1 MSKLLRSNFAR
12 LWKSRIFWLGML
24 FSAGF
29 SVFFI
34 LMRYID
40 IEQHQEVYANLDES
54 YKNADELIFMG
65 GIIIIF
71 AAAVF
76 IGIFVGTEYS
86 DGTLRNKLIIGHSRS
101 SIYISNLIVC
111 TTAGIIMH
119 LTYIITTI
127 LLGNLLLEDSTLTF
141 KKILLLTLMGTA
153 AMIAASSLLVMISM
167 LIHSKSAGAVA
178 ILIATMVM
186 FFASMTIFQRLST
199 PEYNDAYSYIDEDTG
214 KPVVV
219 EKEKNTNYLTGT
231 KRKVYEF
238 LNDFI
243 PTSQFYKSALLD
255 SSKLD
260 ITLIYDGIII
270 LITTTAGIAV
280 FRRKN
285 LK

>member
-1 MSKLLRSNFAR
+1 MSKLLNANFAR

-24 FSAGF
+24 FSAGL

-34 LMRYID
+34 LMKYIN
-40 IEQHQEVYANLDES
+40 IEQYQEVYANLDES
-54 YKNADELIFMG
+54 YKNADKLIFIG

-76 IGIFVGTEYS
+76 IGIFIGTEYS

-178 ILIATMVM
+178 ILIAAIVM
-186 FFASMTIFQRLST
+186 FMATVTIADRLSA
-199 PEYNDAYSYIDEDTG
+199 PEYYEGYSYIDEDTG
-214 KPVVV
+214 EKIDV
-219 EKEKNTNYLTGT
+219 EREKNTHYPTGT

-238 LNDFI
+238 LNDFL
-243 PTSQFYKSALLD
+243 PTSQLYKAASLD
-255 SSKLD
+255 SSKPD
-260 ITLIYDGIII
+260 IALIYDGIIL

>member
-1 MSKLLRSNFAR
+1 MSKLLNANFAR

-24 FSAGF
+24 FSAGL

-40 IEQHQEVYANLDES
+40 IEQHQEVYATLNES
-54 YKNADELIFMG
+54 YKNADELIFIG

-101 SIYISNLIVC
+101 SIYISNLITC
-111 TTAGIIMH
+111 IATDIMMH
-119 LTYIITTI
+119 LTYIIITL
-127 LLGNLLLEDSTLTF
+127 LLGKLILDISVLTF
-141 KKILLLTLMGTA
+141 KKILLLTLIGTA
-153 AMIAASSLLVMISM
+153 AMIAVSSILVMISM

-178 ILIATMVM
+178 ILIATIVM
-186 FFASMTIFQRLST
+186 FMSTVTIADRLSA
-199 PEYNDAYSYIDEDTG
+199 PEYYEGYSYIDEDTG
-214 KPVVV
+214 EKIDV
-219 EKEKNTNYLTGT
+219 EREKNTHYPTGT

-238 LNDFI
+238 LNDFL
-243 PTSQFYKSALLD
+243 PTSQLYKAASLD

>member
-24 FSAGF
+24 FSAGL

-243 PTSQFYKSALLD
+243 PTSQLYKSALLD

>member
-1 MSKLLRSNFAR
+1 MSKLLKANFAR

-24 FSAGF
+24 FSAGL
-29 SVFFI
+29 SALLVI
-34 LMRYID
+34 ARYED
-40 IEQHQEVYANLDES
+40 IKRYSEIYAVQDAI
-54 YKNADELIFMG
+54 YRNADGLIFMG
-65 GIIIIF
+65 GLFLIF
-71 AAAVF
+71 ASAVF
-76 IGIFVGTEYS
+76 TGVFVGTEYS

-119 LTYIITTI
+119 LTYIIITM
-127 LLGNLLLEDSTLTF
+127 LLGNLFLEDSALTF

-153 AMIAASSLLVMISM
+153 AMIAVSSLLVMMSM
-167 LIHSKSAGAVA
+167 LIHSKSTGSVV
-178 ILIATMVM
+178 ILISTMLMLFATMNI
-186 FFASMTIFQRLST
+186 SDRLSA
-199 PEYNDAYSYIDEDTG
+199 PEYYDIYESVDENTG
-214 KPVVV
+214 RPIEVK
-219 EKEKNTNYLTGT
+219 KEKNSHYLTGT

-238 LNDFI
+238 LDDFL
-243 PTSQFYKSALLD
+243 PTSQLYKSASLD

-260 ITLIYDGIII
+260 IALIYDGIII

>member
-1 MSKLLRSNFAR
+1 MSKLLKANFAR

-24 FSAGF
+24 FSAGL
-29 SVFFI
+29 SALLVI
-34 LMRYID
+34 ARSENIKRYSEI
-40 IEQHQEVYANLDES
+40 YASHDAS
-54 YKNADELIFMG
+54 YRNSDGLIFIG
-65 GIIIIF
+65 GLYLIF

-76 IGIFVGTEYS
+76 IGVFVGTEYS

-101 SIYISNLIVC
+101 SIYIANLIVC

-178 ILIATMVM
+178 ILIATIVM
-186 FFASMTIFQRLST
+186 LMASVTIADRLSA
-199 PEYNDAYSYIDEDTG
+199 PEYYEGYSYIDEDTG
-214 KPVVV
+214 EKIDV
-219 EKEKNTNYLTGT
+219 EREKNTRYPTGT

-238 LNDFI
+238 LNDFL
-243 PTSQFYKSALLD
+243 PTSQLYKVASLD
-255 SSKLD
+255 SSKPD
-260 ITLIYDGIII
+260 IALIYDGIII

>member
-1 MSKLLRSNFAR
+1 MSKLLNANFAR
-12 LWKSRIFWLGML
+12 LWKSRILWLGML
-24 FSAGF
+24 FSAGL

-40 IEQHQEVYANLDES
+40 IEQHQEVYATLDES
-54 YKNADELIFMG
+54 YKNADELIFIG
-65 GIIIIF
+65 GITIIF

-101 SIYISNLIVC
+101 SIYISNLITC
-111 TTAGIIMH
+111 IATDIMMH
-119 LTYIITTI
+119 LTYIIITL
-127 LLGNLLLEDSTLTF
+127 LLGKLILDISVLTF
-141 KKILLLTLMGTA
+141 KKILLLTLIGTA
-153 AMIAASSLLVMISM
+153 AMIAVSSILVMISM

-178 ILIATMVM
+178 ILIATIVM
-186 FFASMTIFQRLST
+186 FMSTVTIADRLSA
-199 PEYNDAYSYIDEDTG
+199 PEYYEGYSYIDEDTG
-214 KPVVV
+214 EKIDV
-219 EKEKNTNYLTGT
+219 EREKNTHYPTGT

-238 LNDFI
+238 LNDFL
-243 PTSQFYKSALLD
+243 PTSQLYKAASLD
-255 SSKLD
+255 SSKPD
-260 ITLIYDGIII
+260 IALIYDGIIL

>member
-12 LWKSRIFWLGML
+12 LWKSRVFWLGML
-24 FSAGF
+24 FSAGL

-199 PEYNDAYSYIDEDTG
+199 PEYNDAYSYIDKDTG

-243 PTSQFYKSALLD
+243 PTSQLYKSALLD

>member
-12 LWKSRIFWLGML
+12 LWKSRVFWLGML
-24 FSAGF
+24 FSAGL
-29 SVFFI
+29 SALLVI
-34 LMRYID
+34 ARYED
-40 IEQHQEVYANLDES
+40 IKRYSEIYAVQDAI
-54 YKNADELIFMG
+54 YRNADGLIFMG
-65 GIIIIF
+65 GLFLIF
-71 AAAVF
+71 ASAVF
-76 IGIFVGTEYS
+76 TGVFVGTEYS

-119 LTYIITTI
+119 LTYIIITM
-127 LLGNLLLEDSTLTF
+127 LLGNLFLEDSALTF

-153 AMIAASSLLVMISM
+153 AMIAVSSLLVMMSM
-167 LIHSKSAGAVA
+167 LIHSKSTGSVV
-178 ILIATMVM
+178 ILISTMLMLFATMNI
-186 FFASMTIFQRLST
+186 SDRLSA
-199 PEYNDAYSYIDEDTG
+199 PEYYDIYESVDENTG
-214 KPVVV
+214 RPIEVK
-219 EKEKNTNYLTGT
+219 KEKNSHYLTGT

-238 LNDFI
+238 LDDFL
-243 PTSQFYKSALLD
+243 PTSQLYKSASLD

>member
-1 MSKLLRSNFAR
+1 MSKLLNANFAR

-24 FSAGF
+24 FSAGL

-34 LMRYID
+34 LMKYIN
-40 IEQHQEVYANLDES
+40 IEQYQEVYANLDES
-54 YKNADELIFMG
+54 YKNADELIFIG
-65 GIIIIF
+65 GITIIF

-101 SIYISNLIVC
+101 SIYISNLITC
-111 TTAGIIMH
+111 IATDIMMH
-119 LTYIITTI
+119 LTYIIITL
-127 LLGNLLLEDSTLTF
+127 LLGKLILDISVLTF
-141 KKILLLTLMGTA
+141 KKILLLTLIGTA
-153 AMIAASSLLVMISM
+153 AMIAVSSILVMISM

-178 ILIATMVM
+178 ILIATIVM
-186 FFASMTIFQRLST
+186 FMSTVTIADRLSA
-199 PEYNDAYSYIDEDTG
+199 PEYYEGYSYIDEDTG
-214 KPVVV
+214 EKIDV
-219 EKEKNTNYLTGT
+219 EREKNTHYPTGT

-238 LNDFI
+238 LNDFL
-243 PTSQFYKSALLD
+243 PTSQLYKAASLD
-255 SSKLD
+255 SSKPD
-260 ITLIYDGIII
+260 IALIYDGIIL

>member
-24 FSAGF
+24 FATGLSALLVIVR
-29 SVFFI
+29 SEDI
-34 LMRYID
+34 KRYSEI
-40 IEQHQEVYANLDES
+40 YANQDAS
-54 YKNADELIFMG
+54 YRNADGLIFLG
-65 GIIIIF
+65 GLYLIF

-76 IGIFVGTEYS
+76 IGVFVGTEYS

-167 LIHSKSAGAVA
+167 LIHSKSTGSVV
-178 ILIATMVM
+178 ILISTILMLFATMHI
-186 FFASMTIFQRLST
+186 SDRLSA
-199 PEYNDAYSYIDEDTG
+199 PEYYEAYSAIDEATG
-214 KPVVV
+214 KPTAV
-219 EKEKNTNYLTGT
+219 EKEKNTHYLTGT

-238 LNDFI
+238 LDDFI

>member
-24 FSAGF
+24 FSAGL
-29 SVFFI
+29 SIFFI

-40 IEQHQEVYANLDES
+40 IEQHQKIYANLDES

-243 PTSQFYKSALLD
+243 PTSQLYKSALLD

>member
-24 FSAGF
+24 FSAGL
-29 SVFFI
+29 SIFFI

-40 IEQHQEVYANLDES
+40 IEQHQEIYANLDES
-54 YKNADELIFMG
+54 YKNADKLIFMC

-186 FFASMTIFQRLST
+186 FFASMIIFQRLST

-243 PTSQFYKSALLD
+243 PTSQLYKSALLD

>member
-12 LWKSRIFWLGML
+12 LWKSRVFWLGML
-24 FSAGF
+24 FSAGL

-119 LTYIITTI
+119 LTYIVTTI

-199 PEYNDAYSYIDEDTG
+199 PEYNDAYSYIDKDTG

>member
-1 MSKLLRSNFAR
+1 MSKLLNANFAR

-24 FSAGF
+24 FSAGL

-40 IEQHQEVYANLDES
+40 IEQHQEVYATLDES
-54 YKNADELIFMG
+54 YKNADELIFIG
-65 GIIIIF
+65 GITIIF

-101 SIYISNLIVC
+101 SIYISNLITC
-111 TTAGIIMH
+111 IATDIMMH
-119 LTYIITTI
+119 LTYIIITL
-127 LLGNLLLEDSTLTF
+127 LLGKLILDISVLTF
-141 KKILLLTLMGTA
+141 KKILLLTLIGTA
-153 AMIAASSLLVMISM
+153 AMIAVSSILVMISM

-178 ILIATMVM
+178 ILIATIVM
-186 FFASMTIFQRLST
+186 FMSTVTIAGRLSA
-199 PEYNDAYSYIDEDTG
+199 PEYYEGYSYIDEDTG
-214 KPVVV
+214 EKIDV
-219 EKEKNTNYLTGT
+219 EREKNTHYPTGT

-238 LNDFI
+238 LNDFL
-243 PTSQFYKSALLD
+243 PTSQLYKAASLD
-255 SSKLD
+255 SSKPD
-260 ITLIYDGIII
+260 IALIYDGIIL

>member
-24 FSAGF
+24 FSAGL
-29 SVFFI
+29 SIFFI

-40 IEQHQEVYANLDES
+40 IEQHQEIYANLDES

>member
-24 FSAGF
+24 FSAGL
-29 SVFFI
+29 SALLVI
-34 LMRYID
+34 ARYED
-40 IEQHQEVYANLDES
+40 IKRYSEIYAVQDAI
-54 YKNADELIFMG
+54 YRNADGLIFMG
-65 GIIIIF
+65 GLFLIF
-71 AAAVF
+71 ASAVF
-76 IGIFVGTEYS
+76 TGVFVGTEYS

-119 LTYIITTI
+119 LTYIIITM
-127 LLGNLLLEDSTLTF
+127 LLGNLFLEDSALTF

-153 AMIAASSLLVMISM
+153 AMIAVSSLLVMMSM
-167 LIHSKSAGAVA
+167 LIHSKSTGSVV
-178 ILIATMVM
+178 ILISTMLMLFATMNI
-186 FFASMTIFQRLST
+186 SDRLSA
-199 PEYNDAYSYIDEDTG
+199 PEYYDIYESVDENTG
-214 KPVVV
+214 RPIEVK
-219 EKEKNTNYLTGT
+219 KEKNSHYLTGT

-238 LNDFI
+238 LDDFL
-243 PTSQFYKSALLD
+243 PTSQLYKSASLD

-260 ITLIYDGIII
+260 IALIYDGIII

>member
-24 FSAGF
+24 FSTGL

-119 LTYIITTI
+119 LTYIVTTI

-214 KPVVV
+214 KPVIV

-243 PTSQFYKSALLD
+243 PTSQLYKSALLD

>member
-12 LWKSRIFWLGML
+12 LWKSRVFWLGML
-24 FSAGF
+24 FSAGL

-40 IEQHQEVYANLDES
+40 IEQHQEIYANLDES

-199 PEYNDAYSYIDEDTG
+199 PEYNDAYSYIDKDTG

>member
-1 MSKLLRSNFAR
+1 MSKLLNANFAR

-24 FSAGF
+24 FSAGL

-40 IEQHQEVYANLDES
+40 IEQHQEVYATLNES
-54 YKNADELIFMG
+54 YKNADELIFIG

-101 SIYISNLIVC
+101 SIYISNLITC
-111 TTAGIIMH
+111 IATDIMMH
-119 LTYIITTI
+119 LTYIIITL
-127 LLGNLLLEDSTLTF
+127 LLGKLILDISVLTF
-141 KKILLLTLMGTA
+141 KKILLLTLIGTA
-153 AMIAASSLLVMISM
+153 AMIAVSSILVMISM

-178 ILIATMVM
+178 ILIATIVM
-186 FFASMTIFQRLST
+186 FMSTVTIADRLSA
-199 PEYNDAYSYIDEDTG
+199 PEYYEGYSYIDEDTG
-214 KPVVV
+214 EKIDV
-219 EKEKNTNYLTGT
+219 EREKNTHYPTGT

-238 LNDFI
+238 LNDFL
-243 PTSQFYKSALLD
+243 PTSQLYKAASLD
-255 SSKLD
+255 SSKPD
-260 ITLIYDGIII
+260 IALIYDGIIL

>member
-12 LWKSRIFWLGML
+12 LWKSRVFWLGML
-24 FSAGF
+24 FSAGL

>member
-24 FSAGF
+24 FSAGL

-40 IEQHQEVYANLDES
+40 IEQHQEIYANLDES
-54 YKNADELIFMG
+54 YKNADNLIFMG

-101 SIYISNLIVC
+101 SIYLSNLIVC

-199 PEYNDAYSYIDEDTG
+199 PEYNDAYSYIDKDTG

>member
-24 FSAGF
+24 FSAGL
-29 SVFFI
+29 SIFFI

>member
-12 LWKSRIFWLGML
+12 LWKSRVFWLGML
-24 FSAGF
+24 FSAGL

-199 PEYNDAYSYIDEDTG
+199 PEYNDAYSYIDKDTG

-255 SSKLD
+255 SSKID

>member
-1 MSKLLRSNFAR
+1 MSKLLKANFAR

-24 FSAGF
+24 FSAGL
-29 SVFFI
+29 SALLVI
-34 LMRYID
+34 ARYED
-40 IEQHQEVYANLDES
+40 IKRYSEIYAVQDAI
-54 YKNADELIFMG
+54 YRNADGLIFMG
-65 GIIIIF
+65 GLFLIF
-71 AAAVF
+71 ASAVF
-76 IGIFVGTEYS
+76 TGVFVGTEYS

-119 LTYIITTI
+119 LTYIIITM
-127 LLGNLLLEDSTLTF
+127 LLGNLFLEDSALTF

-153 AMIAASSLLVMISM
+153 AMIALTSLLVMMSM
-167 LIHSKSAGAVA
+167 LIHSKSTGSVV
-178 ILIATMVM
+178 ILISTMLMLFATMNI
-186 FFASMTIFQRLST
+186 SDRLSA
-199 PEYNDAYSYIDEDTG
+199 PEYYDIYESVDENTG
-214 KPVVV
+214 RPIEVK
-219 EKEKNTNYLTGT
+219 KEKNSHYLTGT

-238 LNDFI
+238 LDDFL
-243 PTSQFYKSALLD
+243 PTSQLYKSASLD

-260 ITLIYDGIII
+260 IALIYDGIII

>member
-1 MSKLLRSNFAR
+1 MSKLLNANFAR

-24 FSAGF
+24 FSAGL

-34 LMRYID
+34 LMKYIN
-40 IEQHQEVYANLDES
+40 IEQYQEVYANLDES
-54 YKNADELIFMG
+54 YKNADKLIFIG

-76 IGIFVGTEYS
+76 IGIFIGTEYS

-178 ILIATMVM
+178 ILIAAIVM
-186 FFASMTIFQRLST
+186 FMATVTIADRLSA
-199 PEYNDAYSYIDEDTG
+199 PEYYEGYSYIDEDTG
-214 KPVVV
+214 EKIDV
-219 EKEKNTNYLTGT
+219 EREKNTHYPTGT

-238 LNDFI
+238 L
-243 PTSQFYKSALLD
+243 S
-255 SSKLD
+255 
-260 ITLIYDGIII
+260 
-270 LITTTAGIAV
+270 V
-280 FRRKN
+280 
-285 LK
+285 

>member
-1 MSKLLRSNFAR
+1 MSKLLNANFAR

-24 FSAGF
+24 FSAGL

-40 IEQHQEVYANLDES
+40 IEQHQEVYATLDES
-54 YKNADELIFMG
+54 YKNADELIFIG
-65 GIIIIF
+65 GITIIF

-101 SIYISNLIVC
+101 SIYISNLITC
-111 TTAGIIMH
+111 IATDIMMH
-119 LTYIITTI
+119 LTYIIITL
-127 LLGNLLLEDSTLTF
+127 LLGKLILDISVLTF
-141 KKILLLTLMGTA
+141 KKILLLTLIGTA
-153 AMIAASSLLVMISM
+153 AMITVSSILVMISM

-178 ILIATMVM
+178 ILIATIVM
-186 FFASMTIFQRLST
+186 FMSTVTIADRLSA
-199 PEYNDAYSYIDEDTG
+199 PEYYEGYSYIDEDTG
-214 KPVVV
+214 EKIDV
-219 EKEKNTNYLTGT
+219 EREKNTHYPTGT

-238 LNDFI
+238 LNDFL
-243 PTSQFYKSALLD
+243 PTSQLYKAASLD
-255 SSKLD
+255 SSKPD
-260 ITLIYDGIII
+260 IALIYDGIIL

>member
-1 MSKLLRSNFAR
+1 MSKLLNANFAR

-24 FSAGF
+24 FATGLSALLVIAK
-29 SVFFI
+29 SEDI
-34 LMRYID
+34 KRYSEI
-40 IEQHQEVYANLDES
+40 YANQDAS
-54 YKNADELIFMG
+54 YRNADGLIFLG
-65 GIIIIF
+65 GLYLIF

-76 IGIFVGTEYS
+76 IGVFVGTEYS

-178 ILIATMVM
+178 VLIAAIVM
-186 FFASMTIFQRLST
+186 FFSSITIFQSLSA
-199 PEYNDAYSYIDEDTG
+199 PEYYEAYSYIDEDTG

-219 EKEKNTNYLTGT
+219 EKEKNTHYLTGT

-238 LNDFI
+238 FNDFL
-243 PTSQFYKSALLD
+243 PTSQLYKVASLD
-255 SSKLD
+255 SSKPD
-260 ITLIYDGIII
+260 IALIYDGIIL

>member
-24 FSAGF
+24 FATGLSALLVIVR
-29 SVFFI
+29 SEDI
-34 LMRYID
+34 KRYSEI
-40 IEQHQEVYANLDES
+40 YANQDAS
-54 YKNADELIFMG
+54 YRNADGLIFLG
-65 GIIIIF
+65 GLYLIF

-76 IGIFVGTEYS
+76 IGVFVGTEYS

-178 ILIATMVM
+178 ILIAAIVM
-186 FFASMTIFQRLST
+186 FMATVTIADRLSA
-199 PEYNDAYSYIDEDTG
+199 PEYYEGYSYIDEDTG
-214 KPVVV
+214 EKIDV
-219 EKEKNTNYLTGT
+219 EREKNTHYPTGT

-238 LNDFI
+238 LNDFL
-243 PTSQFYKSALLD
+243 PTSQLYKAASLD
-255 SSKLD
+255 SSKPD
-260 ITLIYDGIII
+260 IALIYDGIIL

>member
-1 MSKLLRSNFAR
+1 MSKLLKANFAR

-24 FSAGF
+24 FSAGL
-29 SVFFI
+29 SALLVI
-34 LMRYID
+34 ARYED
-40 IEQHQEVYANLDES
+40 IKRYSEIYAVQDAI
-54 YKNADELIFMG
+54 YRNADGLIFMDG
-65 GIIIIF
+65 LFLIF
-71 AAAVF
+71 ASAVF
-76 IGIFVGTEYS
+76 TGVFVGTEYS

-119 LTYIITTI
+119 LTYIIITM
-127 LLGNLLLEDSTLTF
+127 LLGNLFLEDSALTF

-153 AMIAASSLLVMISM
+153 AMIAVSSLLVMMSM
-167 LIHSKSAGAVA
+167 LIHSKSTGSVV
-178 ILIATMVM
+178 ILISTILMLFATMNI
-186 FFASMTIFQRLST
+186 SDRLSA
-199 PEYNDAYSYIDEDTG
+199 PEYYDIYESVDENTG
-214 KPVVV
+214 RPIEVK
-219 EKEKNTNYLTGT
+219 KEKNSHYLTGT

-238 LNDFI
+238 LDDFL
-243 PTSQFYKSALLD
+243 PTSQLYKSASLD

-260 ITLIYDGIII
+260 IALIYDGIII

>member
-24 FSAGF
+24 FSAGL

-186 FFASMTIFQRLST
+186 FLASMTIFQRLST
-199 PEYNDAYSYIDEDTG
+199 PEYNDAYSYIDKDTG

>member
-24 FSAGF
+24 FSAGL
-29 SVFFI
+29 SIFFI

-243 PTSQFYKSALLD
+243 PTSQLYKSALLD

>member
-24 FSAGF
+24 FSAGL
-29 SVFFI
+29 SALLVFA
-34 LMRYID
+34 RYED
-40 IEQHQEVYANLDES
+40 IKRHYEIYAIQDAS
-54 YKNADELIFMG
+54 YRNADSLIFIG
-65 GIIIIF
+65 GLYLIF

-76 IGIFVGTEYS
+76 IGVFVGTEYS

-111 TTAGIIMH
+111 TVAGIIMH
-119 LTYIITTI
+119 LTYIILTI
-127 LLGNLLLEDSTLTF
+127 LLGNLILEDSTLGF
-141 KKILLLTLMGTA
+141 KKFLLLTLMGTA
-153 AMIAASSLLVMISM
+153 AMIAVSSLLVMISM
-167 LIHSKSAGAVA
+167 LIHSKSAGSVV
-178 ILIATMVM
+178 ILILTMIMLCATM
-186 FFASMTIFQRLST
+186 SITQRLSA
-199 PEYNDAYSYIDEDTG
+199 PEYYDAYSYIDETTG

-219 EKEKNTNYLTGT
+219 EKEKNTHYLTGT

-238 LNDFI
+238 LDDFI
-243 PTSQFYKSALLD
+243 PTSQLYKAASLD

-260 ITLIYDGIII
+260 IALIYDGIII

>member
-12 LWKSRIFWLGML
+12 LWKSRVFWLGML
-24 FSAGF
+24 FSAGL

-199 PEYNDAYSYIDEDTG
+199 PEYNDAYSYIDKDTG